1 MPICILYIKA
11 ILSQFDHKLKAKPS
25 LTEDDSETVDLPLDL
40 EIEGQLDMFEMEV
53 NGEGVG
59 DEEPDVNLEDD
70 GASDEIAEDVASSDT
85 ATVTEIIQDAE
96 KSIRLD
102 PVPSD
107 EVNVGRVS
115 VAKVSIP
122 NILSF

>member
-1 MPICILYIKA
+1 M
-11 ILSQFDHKLKAKPS
+11 
-25 LTEDDSETVDLPLDL
+25 DLPLDL
-40 EIEGQLDMFEMEV
+40 EVESQLDMFETEV

-59 DEEPDVNLEDD
+59 DEEPDVDLEDD
-70 GASDEIAEDVASSDT
+70 GDEIAEDVASSDT
-85 ATVTEIIQDAE
+85 AAVTEIIQDAE

-115 VAKVSIP
+115 VAKVSV
-122 NILSF
+122 